1 MKNTV
6 LKAITAI
13 STGLFIVSACA
24 MDSVSYIP
32 VIVCVVSMTWL
43 ALFAYANRGMEFEGD
58 F

>member
-32 VIVCVVSMTWL
+32 VIVCASSLLWL
-43 ALFAYANRGMEFEGD
+43 GLFGYANVEGVKHD
-58 F
+58 G

>member
-32 VIVCVVSMTWL
+32 VIVCAASLLWL
-43 ALFAYANRGMEFEGD
+43 GLFGYANVEGVEHD
-58 F
+58 